1 MSKLFPT
8 TTNTNTNNSSSSK
21 LFTRSYRTN
30 NQNLNQSVQD
40 IIDLYSQNNNS
51 YLNNRNNITVDY
63 PRHYS
68 PPSYRSPGALP
79 LVTTRKNNL
88 SQERGLQRLNVKPQ
102 PLYKNQNESTILTRL
117 GSNIINNSSLNL
129 QRLKRDKTE
138 IMLVGA
144 QNNNNGS
151 LLPHINNI
159 TNINIHIY
167 PNHPQQNAQPS
178 LYVNNKKRRMLR
190 GNIKITSNPRLGGP
204 NTLPAELLFEGK
216 NNNNNND
223 ISANSSNS
231 SSNNN
236 SNYLY
241 DNISAQLHSD
251 NSNNNVCDGNSST
264 NTNNI
269 DTQVKFLRDIST
281 NTTQFEMFMQLIQS
295 HIDIEMCVDNIFGG
309 NAPFRRR
316 NTTTISN
323 DMLFKLSKLLNYYF
337 NILHAIYFTQEH
349 SVILNT
355 DINDAFFIFPWIN
368 QTFHRIIKVQ
378 MCIYASVM
386 VTMSQLGVY
395 EISTMLK
402 NHFQK
407 IIKEI
412 SSPLYSLFDTF
423 ALEEL
428 SITYNDVLQRA
439 VRGDFL
445 GRFKNLYTSERKVNK
460 AYKNSELLSLINKN
474 VDKCINSLKYYS
486 TLNLKYSLI
495 KPYGDAL
502 TQLLNSLDRKTLKLF
517 AKLILTTLLYGE
529 LDKNKNAL
537 AFISNAPLT
546 NNNVNTVAPFLPPI
560 SKEYKYTLVLDMD
573 ETLIHFFFTHLN
585 GMFFVRPF
593 CFEFLHELNSLYEIV
608 TFTAG
613 TKDYADGIL
622 NQLDKNGNI
631 IKYRLYRQHTSI
643 TGCNV
648 YKDLSKI
655 GRDLSK
661 TIIIDNLREN
671 FKLQPNNGLFIKT
684 WTSDVNDIQFRDLK
698 KILKD
703 IVILNVNDVREI
715 IQKINEDIKRMK
727 NPLNPYIGIDVT
739 KYV

>member
-1 MSKLFPT
+1 M
-8 TTNTNTNNSSSSK
+8 
-21 LFTRSYRTN
+21 
-30 NQNLNQSVQD
+30 
-40 IIDLYSQNNNS
+40 
-51 YLNNRNNITVDY
+51 NNRNNITVDY

-88 SQERGLQRLNVKPQ
+88 SQERAMQRASAKQ
-102 PLYKNQNESTILTRL
+102 PPFKNQNESTILTRL
-117 GSNIINNSSLNL
+117 GSNIITNNSLNL

-144 QNNNNGS
+144 QNSNNGN

-167 PNHPQQNAQPS
+167 PNNPQQNVQPS

-216 NNNNNND
+216 NSSQSAMND
-223 ISANSSNS
+223 NSN

-236 SNYLY
+236 SNCLY
-241 DNISAQLHSD
+241 DNHNNVNSSD
-251 NSNNNVCDGNSST
+251 NTCDS
-264 NTNNI
+264 NI
-269 DTQVKFLRDIST
+269 DTQVKFLRDISNGT
-281 NTTQFEMFMQLIQS
+281 AQFEMFMQLIQG

-316 NTTTISN
+316 NMATVSN
-323 DMLFKLSKLLNYYF
+323 DMLFKLSKMLNHYF
-337 NILHAIYFTQEH
+337 NVLHAIYFAED
-349 SVILNT
+349 SVILNS
-355 DINDAFFIFPWIN
+355 DINDSFFIFPWIN

-407 IIKEI
+407 IIKEV

-428 SITYNDVLQRA
+428 SITYNDVLTRA

-460 AYKNSELLSLINKN
+460 AYKNSELLSIINKN

-517 AKLILTTLLYGE
+517 AKLTLTTLLYGE
-529 LDKNKNAL
+529 LDKNKNSL
-537 AFISNAPLT
+537 AFISNAPLA

-622 NQLDKNGNI
+622 NQLDKHGNI

-684 WTSDVNDIQFRDLK
+684 WTSDVNDVQFRDLK

-703 IVILNVNDVREI
+703 IVILNVSDVREI
-715 IQKINEDIKRMK
+715 IQRINDDIKRMK
-727 NPLNPYIGIDVT
+727 NPLNPYVGIDVT

>member
-1 MSKLFPT
+1 MSKIFQ
-8 TTNTNTNNSSSSK
+8 TNNASSK
-21 LFTRSYRTN
+21 LFTRSYRAN

-51 YLNNRNNITVDY
+51 YMNNRNNITVDY

-88 SQERGLQRLNVKPQ
+88 SQERALQRVNVKQQ
-102 PLYKNQNESTILTRL
+102 PVFKNQNESTILTRL
-117 GSNIINNSSLNL
+117 GSNIINNNSLNL

-144 QNNNNGS
+144 QNNNNGN

-167 PNHPQQNAQPS
+167 PNHPQQNVQPS

-216 NNNNNND
+216 NNSQSGD
-223 ISANSSNS
+223 ISNN

-241 DNISAQLHSD
+241 DNHSNVNAQLHSD
-251 NSNNNVCDGNSST
+251 NNNNNTCDS
-264 NTNNI
+264 NI
-269 DTQVKFLRDIST
+269 DTQVKFLRDISN

-323 DMLFKLSKLLNYYF
+323 EMLFKLSKMLNHYF
-337 NILHAIYFTQEH
+337 NILHSIYFAQD
-349 SVILNT
+349 SVILNS

-407 IIKEI
+407 IIKEV

-439 VRGDFL
+439 VRSDFL

-460 AYKNSELLSLINKN
+460 AYKNSELLSIINKN

-517 AKLILTTLLYGE
+517 AKLIVTTLLYGE

-622 NQLDKNGNI
+622 NQLDKNGSI

-684 WTSDVNDIQFRDLK
+684 WTSDVNDVQFRDLK

-715 IQKINEDIKRMK
+715 IQKINDDIKRMK
-727 NPLNPYIGIDVT
+727 NPLNPYVGIDVT